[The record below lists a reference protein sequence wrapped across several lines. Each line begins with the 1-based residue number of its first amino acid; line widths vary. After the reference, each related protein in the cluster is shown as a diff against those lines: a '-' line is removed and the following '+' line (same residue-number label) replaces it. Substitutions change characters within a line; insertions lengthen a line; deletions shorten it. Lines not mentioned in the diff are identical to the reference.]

1 MSDEGLTF
9 AEKIRTR
16 QFTPTRS
23 APRPGVPVPGRVEA
37 RDDDG
42 HLVRATHD
50 ELGHTVVERA
60 GDRQDVVVRPEP
72 IRVQFTQTG

>member
-1 MSDEGLTF
+1 MSDDGLTF
-9 AEKIRTR
+9 AEKIRTL
-16 QFTPTRS
+16 QFAPTRS
-23 APRPGVPVPGRVEA
+23 APRPGVPVPGQVEG

-42 HLVRATHD
+42 HRVRATHD

-72 IRVQFTQTG
+72 IRVHFTQTG